1 MKKLLVV
8 LALLLFSNP
17 AMGLEFQWKFII
29 PTMDDRESAVEV
41 YELLDSIKG
50 VYDIEPN
57 IERNSV
63 MFFYDDDHTNE
74 DVAIKVLTDAGYR
87 IEKKMLLEEPKGGV
101 MN

>member
-1 MKKLLVV
+1 MKKLL
-8 LALLLFSNP
+8 LACILLFIANS
-17 AMGLEFQWKFII
+17 AHGLEFQWKFVL
-29 PTMDDRESAVEV
+29 PAMDNRETAVEV

-50 VYDIEPN
+50 VYDIVPN

-63 MFFYDDDHTNE
+63 MFFYDDDFTNE
-74 DVAIKVLTDAGYR
+74 DVAIQVLTEAGYK

>member
-1 MKKLLVV
+1 MKKLL
-8 LALLLFSNP
+8 LACVFLFIANSAN
-17 AMGLEFQWKFII
+17 ALEFQWKFVL
-29 PTMDDRESAVEV
+29 PAMDNRESAVEV

-50 VYDIEPN
+50 VYDIVPN

-63 MFFYDDDHTNE
+63 MFFFDDDFTNE
-74 DVAIKVLTDAGYR
+74 DVAIQVLTDAGYT

>member
-1 MKKLLVV
+1 MKKLLFA
-8 LALLLFSNP
+8 LALLLISNT
-17 AMGLEFQWKFII
+17 ANALEYQWKFVMPAI
-29 PTMDDRESAVEV
+29 DNRETAVKV

-50 VYDIEPN
+50 VYDIVPD

-74 DVAIKVLTDAGYR
+74 DVAMKVLQDAGYT
-87 IEKKMLLEEPKGGV
+87 IKKMMLLEEPKGGV